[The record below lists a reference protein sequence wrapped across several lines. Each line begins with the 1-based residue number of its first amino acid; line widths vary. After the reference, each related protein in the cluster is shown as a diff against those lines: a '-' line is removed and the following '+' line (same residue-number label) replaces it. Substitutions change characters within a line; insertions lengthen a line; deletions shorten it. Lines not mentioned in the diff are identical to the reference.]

1 MQNMVKNKTK
11 NKLFCTFAFRF
22 WHSIAHTVLVL
33 TTFSVALTS
42 PRAFASEVRLYGLI
56 DTGMMYQRIS
66 VPDTPL
72 ARDGVDGFQGTMTGI
87 TGGQSAGS
95 RWGIRGLEQLSDG
108 HRIEFRYEQGII
120 PTDGRGSSRARVS
133 TLTWG
138 NNQWGKLIV
147 GRRNNA
153 SSGVLDDIDPM
164 GGSYDTASWQSS
176 FGSASIRYSNQVMYE
191 SNAWQGLTLAASY
204 SFDIGNTIYYLK
216 DNMPAKV
223 PTDGP
228 GVSTYGTMDNA
239 RALSTGLRYAKGPW
253 LVGLTYDQ
261 INPSLST
268 SGSIPKQSPKAWVLA
283 GSYDFSLFKLSM
295 AVGQQIDGL
304 IQGGQALSRAGI
316 RGGISNTNGDI
327 LLLPG
332 ARTNAWMLG
341 ATVPVG
347 ARGSLFGS
355 FQQSRPSGTLL
366 ERGSD
371 DVQNIASIG
380 YTYTLSKRT
389 DVYAYYSYA
398 TGYLYMNT
406 AIVATLGTGMVHRF

>member
-1 MQNMVKNKTK
+1 MKTPSVSPNGK
-11 NKLFCTFAFRF
+11 RQHRLILSLLALSMIGLAF
-22 WHSIAHTVLVL
+22 SSEPAH
-33 TTFSVALTS
+33 
-42 PRAFASEVRLYGLI
+42 ASEVRVYGLI
-56 DTGMMYQRIS
+56 DIGMMYQRVA

-72 ARDGVDGFQGTMTGI
+72 ARDGVDGFEGTMVGI

-95 RWGIRGLEQLSDG
+95 RWGIRGVEQLSNG
-108 HRIEFRYEQGII
+108 NRIEFRYEQGII
-120 PTDGRGSSRARVS
+120 PTDGRSTSRARVS

-138 NNQWGKLIV
+138 NNQLGKLIV

-153 SSGVLDDIDPM
+153 SNSILDDIDPM
-164 GGSYDTASWQSS
+164 DGSYDTASWQSS

-191 SNAWQGLTLAASY
+191 SNAWHGLTFAASY

-216 DNMPAKV
+216 GNMPAKV

-239 RALSTGLRYAKGPW
+239 RAISTGLRYEKGPW
-253 LVGLTYDQ
+253 LLGLTYDQ
-261 INPSLST
+261 INPSLGST
-268 SGSIPKQSPKAWVLA
+268 GNIPKESPKAWILA
-283 GSYDFSLFKLSM
+283 GSYDFSVFKV
-295 AVGQQIDGL
+295 AVALGQQVDGL

-332 ARTNAWMLG
+332 ARTNAWMIG
-341 ATVPVG
+341 ASMPVG
-347 ARGSLFGS
+347 ARGAVFGS
-355 FQQSRPSGTLL
+355 FQQSRPAGTLL
-366 ERGSD
+366 DRGSD
-371 DVQNIASIG
+371 DVQNISSIG
-380 YTYTLSKRT
+380 YTYALSKRT

-406 AIVATLGTGMVHRF
+406 AIVSTLGTGMVHRF